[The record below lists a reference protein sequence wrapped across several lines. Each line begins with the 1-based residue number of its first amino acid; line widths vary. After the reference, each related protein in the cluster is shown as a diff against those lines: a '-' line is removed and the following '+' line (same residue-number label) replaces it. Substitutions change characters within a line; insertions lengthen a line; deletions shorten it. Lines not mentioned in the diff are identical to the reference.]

1 MHTARVLPA
10 LSLAAL
16 LLAGAAAP
24 PPPPA
29 ALEAGLA
36 GRWQG
41 TLGYRDYQSNTL
53 QEIPMQARVEALPD
67 GATIIRIST
76 FDDGPKLG
84 NVFITTASLHD
95 STAGTVTSAILRRQR
110 PPETIT
116 EQARVTAYAD
126 PSHWTVE
133 TLADGRDDNAPAR
146 LRTTTVRDG
155 DVLTATKDVQPA
167 GQGPW
172 LFRNRTRLTRVP

>member
-1 MHTARVLPA
+1 MRTMLAI
-10 LSLAAL
+10 AAL
-16 LLAGAAAP
+16 LLAAASP
-24 PPPPA
+24 PPAPA

-41 TLGYRDYQSNTL
+41 TLGYRDYQSDKL
-53 QEIPMQARVEALPD
+53 QEIPVQTRIEALAD
-67 GATIIRIST
+67 ARTIIRVAT
-76 FDDGPKLG
+76 FDDGPRVG

-95 STAGTVTSAILRRQR
+95 SDAGTVTSAILRRGR
-110 PPETIT
+110 PVETII
-116 EQARVTAYAD
+116 EQVRTAAYAD
-126 PSHWTVE
+126 PAHWTMIAE
-133 TLADGRDDNAPAR
+133 ADGRDNNAPAR

-155 DVLTATKDVQPA
+155 DTVIATKDVQPA